1 MPRFGLQPIDWILI
15 AAYAVFIV
23 GKGMWWARRHRTAL
37 DYFLAGRS
45 MTWPLIGASLYASN
59 LSSTTI
65 VGLAGAAYGT
75 GISVFDYEWMA
86 AVVLVV
92 FAVIFVPIYLESRV
106 YTMPEFLE
114 RRYDRRSRTTF
125 AVLTLFGN
133 LVVDTAGTLYAGGL
147 VMRILFPGVPMW
159 ETIAVMAVLA
169 GLYTIAGGL
178 VAVIYTDAI
187 QAVLLTVG
195 AVVVTVKAYLAVGGW
210 DRVTA
215 VTPPELLSLVRP
227 LDDPFLPWLGL
238 VTGVPLLGFYF
249 WCTNQFMVQRV
260 LSARSIR
267 HARLG
272 SLFAGFLKL
281 PVLWIMVL
289 PGTMA
294 RVLYPG
300 LDNPDLVYPT
310 LIFDL
315 LPAGLLG
322 LVVAGF
328 LAALMSQIDST
339 LNSAATLVTIDFI
352 KVRRPRL
359 DERQLMWIG
368 RATTAVFMVLAAAWA
383 TQIEQFGSLF
393 RYLQNVLSYIAPPV
407 VAVFL
412 LGVLWPRANADGAFA
427 ALVAGLAMGAGF
439 MVWNLRAEDGGLH
452 FLYVG
457 PVLFL
462 LCAGIQAAVSLAG
475 APPPP
480 ESAAFTRRRRRDRRD
495 AGAADEGTSGPLWTD
510 YRVVS
515 LVLLAATAAVV
526 AAFR

>member
-1 MPRFGLQPIDWILI
+1 MPRFGLQTIDWILI
-15 AAYAVFIV
+15 AAYALFIV
-23 GKGMWWARRHRTAL
+23 GKGVWWARKHRTAL
-37 DYFLAGRS
+37 DYFLAGRN

-75 GISVFDYEWMA
+75 GISVFNYEWMA

-92 FAVIFVPIYLESRV
+92 FAVFFIPVYLDSRV

-114 RRYDRRSRTTF
+114 RRFDRRSRTYF
-125 AVLTLFGN
+125 AILTLFGN

-147 VMRILFPGVPMW
+147 VLKILFPGTPMW

-178 VAVIYTDAI
+178 VAVIYTDAV

-195 AVVVTVKAYLAVGGW
+195 AVVVAVKAYLAVGGW
-210 DRVTA
+210 DQVTA
-215 VTPPELLSLVRP
+215 VTPPEMLSLVRP

-238 VTGVPLLGFYF
+238 ATGVPLLGFYF

-272 SLFAGFLKL
+272 ALFAGFLKL

-339 LNSAATLVTIDFI
+339 LNSAATLVTMDFV
-352 KVRRPRL
+352 KVRRPEL
-359 DERQLMWIG
+359 APERLMWIG
-368 RATTAVFMVLAAAWA
+368 RATTGVFMVLAAVWA
-383 TQIEQFGSLF
+383 TQIGHFGSLF

-407 VAVFL
+407 AAVFL
-412 LGVLWPRANADGAFA
+412 LGVLWPRANANGSFA
-427 ALVAGLAMGAGF
+427 ALMAGLVLGVGF
-439 MVWNLRAEDGGLH
+439 LIGNLTAADGGLH

-457 PVLFL
+457 PLLFL
-462 LCAGIQAAVSLAG
+462 ACSAVLVAVSVAG
-475 APPPP
+475 DPPPR
-480 ESAAFTRRRRRDRRD
+480 ATRAVTWTR
-495 AGAADEGTSGPLWTD
+495 SGPIPGAEGGSRWYAD
-510 YRVVS
+510 YRFVS
-515 LVLLAATAAVV
+515 LLLLAVTAIVV
-526 AAFR
+526 IAFR